1 MFEVEKKKH
10 GSGTVK
16 GLDSM
21 SEEEARRWWLFDGVW
36 RGGVGVEMMAADGC
50 DGCFVAGCV
59 GFLRWR

>member
-1 MFEVEKKKH
+1 LGSGGDFAVFEVEKKKH

-36 RGGVGVEMMAADGC
+36 HGGVGV
-50 DGCFVAGCV
+50 
-59 GFLRWR
+59 